1 MEYDVTIAIP
11 VYNAERY
18 LRDTML
24 SALAQDYPAVEFLI
38 VDDCGTDGSM
48 DLLRQLQQEHPRGGD
63 IRVVRQPRNM
73 GVGAARNRIID
84 EARGEFLYFLDADD
98 LIVPNTLSLMMA
110 AARQHDAQWVRASH
124 ERVEVYDETPR
135 TNPIVLEN
143 KVFTDNESFATFAI
157 HNFGHLDTSI
167 WNILFKVSLL
177 REHRLRF
184 VETNFW
190 EDLAFTY
197 ELVTY
202 VERAV
207 MLSDITYSY
216 YCRENTLSNYQ
227 NRQDI
232 SKQEI
237 LRNMATIDSVK
248 PNALR
253 LLGRSYLAD
262 WLNAVLTTDF
272 YIVCN
277 VLRKRHNIQP
287 QMTDTELRNCMRSP
301 LSLAQTVRYTGVQQ
315 WLQWLLGAL
324 PSSLSI
330 ALVRI
335 LGRMKG
341 VI

>member
-1 MEYDVTIAIP
+1 MKHDVTIAIP
-11 VYNAERY
+11 VYNAKRY

-24 SALAQDYPAVEFLI
+24 SALAQDYPNVEFLI

-48 DLLRQLQQEHPRGGD
+48 DVIRLLQQEHPRGRD
-63 IRVVRQPRNM
+63 IRVVHQPQNM

-98 LIVPNTLSLMMA
+98 LIVPNTISLMMA

-124 ERVEVYDETPR
+124 ERIEIYDETPR
-135 TNPIVLEN
+135 TKPIVLEN
-143 KVFTDNESFATFAI
+143 KVFADNNSFATFAI
-157 HNFGHLDTSI
+157 RDFGHLDTSI

-177 REHRLRF
+177 RLHRLRF

-190 EDLAFTY
+190 EDMAFTY

-207 MLSDITYSY
+207 MLSNITYSY
-216 YCRENTLSNYQ
+216 YCRDNTLSNFQ

-248 PNALR
+248 PNARR
-253 LLGRSYLAD
+253 LLGRTYLAD

-277 VLRKRHNIQP
+277 VLKKRHCIHP
-287 QMTDTELRNCMRSP
+287 RMTDAELRNCLRSP
-301 LSLAQTVRYTGVQQ
+301 LSFAQTVRHCGVQQ
-315 WLQWLLGAL
+315 WLQWLLGAM
-324 PSSLSI
+324 PAPLSI
-330 ALVRI
+330 TLVKL

-341 VI
+341 AI